1 MNIEIKRCTDAVR
14 PGQAG
19 VSPFVLAALR
29 ALRLDPDS
37 GDARPHPT
45 GNGRKTDTTTPRPT

>member
-19 VSPFVLAALR
+19 VSPFVLTALR
-29 ALRLDPDS
+29 ALRLDFDCGQGVGKVS
-37 GDARPHPT
+37 SFRVVGVVAA
-45 GNGRKTDTTTPRPT
+45 